1 MLEKVRGETFKCFE
15 GKMRKDS
22 IGKVVAL
29 DAPGLQI
36 FPACATRCHEIR
48 GATRGASRW
57 LPAKEAALKIGNCC
71 MYITCIHSSELG
83 RKS

>member
-36 FPACATRCHEIR
+36 FPACATRCHET
-48 GATRGASRW
+48 G
-57 LPAKEAALKIGNCC
+57 LQKAA
-71 MYITCIHSSELG
+71 
-83 RKS
+83 RKWRENEEMDGE